1 MENLVRYEIKPT
13 TPEELESTLHELN
26 DHVELAFNVEDVQA
40 QVNALVRNLHEKRS
54 EMRETIRNLE
64 RTKNSL
70 KLELQRRDTEEEKL
84 NRIIFD
90 LQAEMAAIE
99 QSIAEDH
106 SKIEKIQ
113 AEKEKLSVLMGSL
126 KTAIEEMREKL
137 VEL

>member
-54 EMRETIRNLE
+54 EMRETIRSLE
-64 RTKNSL
+64 KTKNSL

-84 NRIIFD
+84 NRIISD

-99 QSIAEDH
+99 QGIAEDH
-106 SKIEKIQ
+106 TKIEKIQ